1 MKIEY
6 PMRLNTFL
14 ARSGFGSRRSCEVLI
29 DEGRVAVNT
38 KVVTQQG
45 YKVEL
50 EDVVTVD
57 GALAEV
63 STRRYYF
70 ALHKPRGYVCTNY
83 DPNEKLFARD
93 LIDIP
98 DKALLFHVGRL
109 DKDSSGL
116 ILFTNDG
123 QLAQK
128 VAHPSGEIDKEYLVL
143 TREPLRRA
151 DLEEALKG
159 VTVEESE
166 PPYTIKR
173 FDIRSKRWVSVILDE
188 GRNRQVR
195 KIFDYFGYTVERLI
209 RIRIGTI
216 ELGDLAVGKYRA
228 LSRGEMQRL
237 LEEKS

>member
-1 MKIEY
+1 MKLEY
-6 PMRLNTFL
+6 PMRLNAFL

-29 DEGRVAVNT
+29 SDGRVAVNT
-38 KVVTQQG
+38 QIITQQG
-45 YKVEL
+45 YQVDL

-57 GALAEV
+57 GVLAEV

-98 DKALLFHVGRL
+98 DKALLFNVGRL

-123 QLAQK
+123 HMAQK
-128 VAHPSGEIDKEYLVL
+128 VAHPSGEIDKEYLVQ
-143 TREPLRRA
+143 TRENLRRA
-151 DLEEALKG
+151 DLEEALRG
-159 VTVEESE
+159 VVIEASE
-166 PPYTIKR
+166 PPYLIKR
-173 FDIRSKRWVSVILDE
+173 FEIRSKRWVSIILDE

-195 KIFDYFGYTVERLI
+195 KIFDHFGYTVERLV
-209 RIRIGTI
+209 RVRIGTI

-228 LSRGEMQRL
+228 LSRGEMRRL